1 MVTAD
6 GTIGTGFIPE
16 GLAVDAER
24 GCSERWKD
32 IGDLPDRF
40 TSEAFTDIG
49 DRPADRE
56 RADDGCSV
64 GAVDTDDRPAELD
77 RGCEPVLTDKDG
89 RLVSTL
95 LRASAVSADSVSD
108 LPANA

>member
-1 MVTAD
+1 M
-6 GTIGTGFIPE
+6 GTGFIPE
-16 GLAVDAER
+16 GRAVDAER
-24 GCSERWKD
+24 GCSDGWED

-40 TSEAFTDIG
+40 MSEAFADIG
-49 DRPADRE
+49 DRPADKE

-64 GAVDTDDRPAELD
+64 GAADTDDRPAELD

-95 LRASAVSADSVSD
+95 LRASAGSAGSVSD
-108 LPANA
+108 LPADA